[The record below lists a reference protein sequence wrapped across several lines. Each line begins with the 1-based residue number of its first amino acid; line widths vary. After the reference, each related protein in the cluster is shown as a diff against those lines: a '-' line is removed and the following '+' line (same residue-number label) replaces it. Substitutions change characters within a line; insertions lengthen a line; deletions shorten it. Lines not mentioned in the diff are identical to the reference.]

1 MGWATAEHGMLLKAT
16 HTHGK
21 QSGRSQEIRRL
32 IGRACA
38 EPPRISHKYFR
49 DRCRGGF
56 LTAFGTSRD
65 CSAAANKY
73 LHTMED

>member
-1 MGWATAEHGMLLKAT
+1 M
-16 HTHGK
+16 
-21 QSGRSQEIRRL
+21 SGVVT
-32 IGRACA
+32 IGL
-38 EPPRISHKYFR
+38 
-49 DRCRGGF
+49 RCRGGF